1 MKKLTK
7 KQREELSALALKYS
21 YRVNWSEE
29 DQLFICG
36 PAELPSLLCHGSTP
50 EAALKESKLLVV
62 DTLEEKSRGRE
73 EIPEPFSLK
82 KYSGKFVVRTTEDLH
97 RRLSVEAQEKGVSIN
112 KLVNSKL
119 AAG

>member
-7 KQREELSALALKYS
+7 KQKEELSSLALKYS

-36 PAELPSLLCHGSTP
+36 AAELPSLLCHGKTP
-50 EAALKESKLLVV
+50 EKALKESKILVA
-62 DTLEEKSRGRE
+62 DTLCEMESNGE

-82 KYSGKFVVRTTEDLH
+82 KFSGKFVVRITEALH
-97 RRLSVEAQEKGVSIN
+97 RSLSLEAQEKGVSIN